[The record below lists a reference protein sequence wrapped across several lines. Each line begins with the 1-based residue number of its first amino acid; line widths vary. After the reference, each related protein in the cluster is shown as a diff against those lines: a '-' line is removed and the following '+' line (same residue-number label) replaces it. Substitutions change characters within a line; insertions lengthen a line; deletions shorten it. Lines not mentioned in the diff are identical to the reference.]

1 MSRRIAITLGD
12 PGGIG
17 PDICVMMAKSIIT
30 RNHIFITDPK
40 LLLDSSKKLKVEM
53 FYDVLNG

>member
-30 RNHIFITDPK
+30 RNHIFITYPK
-40 LLLDSSKKLKVEM
+40 LLLDSSKKLKIEIIAITQ
-53 FYDVLNG
+53 